1 MFGLGSDFRKAAK
14 EPVTRSLKQTENVE
28 RRRKPNEITFV
39 MTGTM
44 SIYTKGRVIRPMWLT
59 MAFSVVRAHGN
70 WLYVIVLQS
79 RIFGNTKKT
88 SISMMAYFYPIHGK

>member
-1 MFGLGSDFRKAAK
+1 MFCLGSDFKKAAK
-14 EPVTRSLKQTENVE
+14 EPVTRSLKQTANLE

-44 SIYTKGRVIRPMWLT
+44 SIYTKGRVIRTMWLT
-59 MAFSVVRAHGN
+59 MAFSVVCAHGN